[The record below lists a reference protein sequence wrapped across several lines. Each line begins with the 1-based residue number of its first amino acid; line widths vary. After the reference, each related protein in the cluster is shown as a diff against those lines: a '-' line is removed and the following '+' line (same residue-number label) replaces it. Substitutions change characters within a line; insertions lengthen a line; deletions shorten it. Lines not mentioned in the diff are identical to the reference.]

1 MNVNNSATGK
11 VSYTTYLVLIGL
23 QCLGLPLAL
32 LVSSPHKIIRRD
44 GKKIED
50 PTKNKAAMG
59 EFRKLWALLKR
70 KEMYLLIPVLVG
82 FQWNGTYLGIYLTK

>member
-1 MNVNNSATGK
+1 

-32 LVSSPHKIIRRD
+32 LVSPPEKVIRPDGSKIDSP
-44 GKKIED
+44 
-50 PTKNKAAMG
+50 TQNKAVLG

-70 KEMYLLIPVLVG
+70 KQMYLLIPILVG
-82 FQWNGTYLGIYLTK
+82 FNWNSTYLGIYQAK